1 MSIDYRTIFD
11 SYDNSFN
18 QYKNGYI
25 SSEIFD
31 EKLIKTLNHLNN
43 LNNKEKELYD
53 DLSRNEIQLKD
64 LRIEFENTKKKSH
77 NKEANAF
84 LTKIQKIDSMH
95 SYEQIQYRFA
105 IIGLISIGS
114 VLVLYHMMKK

>member
-25 SSEIFD
+25 TSDIFD
-31 EKLIKTLNHLNN
+31 EKLIKTLNHLNK

-64 LRIEFENTKKKSH
+64 LRIDFENTKKKSH
-77 NKEANAF
+77 NKESNAF